1 MLEREESQA
10 QVESAQDGP
19 IEIRAETSRGSG
31 LQEQEERLTAAL
43 VASGAGTYH
52 WDLDTFEIKVD
63 AALALLLGLPAMP
76 YLLSLEEFCAVIH
89 PDDRDLFQKTFRQH
103 LRTTGEFESE
113 YRLLLA
119 DGSVRWLIDKGRVAR
134 GRDGQLHQM
143 TGTCVDITSRKRM
156 EEELRANQAWLRNAL
171 SVGQMG
177 TWQILLDSRMVVAS
191 ESAEQLWGFETQKI
205 RPLEDYLRLIHPDD
219 LLLVS
224 EILVNPPP
232 QFRLEFRV
240 RPRGRDET
248 VWLAIQGE
256 RELDAQGRS
265 VSLIGAVS
273 DVSPLKHTEQVLQNQ
288 TLELEARVRE
298 LNCLYAVSRLVQTQ
312 GSLDQLL
319 ERVVEI
325 IPSGFSRPDNIRV
338 RLVCDGKI
346 FQPPGFSPGVA
357 SLVQELRLP
366 EGSAGHLEIHRMSSE
381 TREGEP
387 GFSYGEQT
395 LVQALA
401 KPLSRAVERAQVLR
415 ALSESEDRWRT
426 MMAAL
431 AEGVVLFDDEGRV
444 QAWNQSAERLLGGE
458 LIKGQSIGCYQGFVV
473 REDGTAF
480 PTEEY
485 PAQVTLQ
492 TGRACDD
499 VVLGLARPGGEIS
512 WLSINSRPLFRRGD
526 EELSGVVV
534 SFADITERKRLEQQ
548 LQYDAFH
555 DRLTGVANR
564 SLFMDRLGHVV
575 ARAERF
581 GERFAVFVM
590 DMDNFKLINDSFGH
604 LVGDKLLCA
613 FVDRIQELLRPVDT
627 LSRFGGDE
635 FTLLLEETEDQA
647 AVEQIATRILEAL
660 QQPFMLDGNEITV
673 SSSIGI
679 MLGDGACR
687 SADQA
692 LLDADVALYEAKRQ
706 GKNQYVVFDAR
717 MRGEKVSRLYLESEL
732 RRALQEVELAVQFQP
747 IVNLQTRQAVGCEAL
762 IRWKHPVMGNVDSSR
777 LIQVAEETGLITPL
791 GRFVLDQTCASLA
804 EWLEVQSIPA
814 DFYVSVNVSPK
825 EFYSKDLVPYVQAT
839 LTKYGL
845 QGSNLRLEVTEN
857 VIIRHDREAAA
868 ILTRLQAMGIQTCL
882 DDFGTGYSSLSY
894 LHQLSFNVIKVDR
907 SFIQSLTEKR
917 QSREVVRSILGLAE
931 ALGMQAVAEGVETE
945 EQLAY
950 AQALGFS
957 WIQGYV
963 LHQPLER
970 SDMLK
975 LFGSTV

>member
-1 MLEREESQA
+1 
-10 QVESAQDGP
+10 
-19 IEIRAETSRGSG
+19 
-31 LQEQEERLTAAL
+31 
-43 VASGAGTYH
+43 
-52 WDLDTFEIKVD
+52 
-63 AALALLLGLPAMP
+63 
-76 YLLSLEEFCAVIH
+76 
-89 PDDRDLFQKTFRQH
+89 
-103 LRTTGEFESE
+103 
-113 YRLLLA
+113 
-119 DGSVRWLIDKGRVAR
+119 
-134 GRDGQLHQM
+134 
-143 TGTCVDITSRKRM
+143 
-156 EEELRANQAWLRNAL
+156 
-171 SVGQMG
+171 
-177 TWQILLDSRMVVAS
+177 
-191 ESAEQLWGFETQKI
+191 
-205 RPLEDYLRLIHPDD
+205 
-219 LLLVS
+219 
-224 EILVNPPP
+224 
-232 QFRLEFRV
+232 
-240 RPRGRDET
+240 
-248 VWLAIQGE
+248 
-256 RELDAQGRS
+256 
-265 VSLIGAVS
+265 
-273 DVSPLKHTEQVLQNQ
+273 
-288 TLELEARVRE
+288 
-298 LNCLYAVSRLVQTQ
+298 
-312 GSLDQLL
+312 
-319 ERVVEI
+319 
-325 IPSGFSRPDNIRV
+325 
-338 RLVCDGKI
+338 
-346 FQPPGFSPGVA
+346 
-357 SLVQELRLP
+357 
-366 EGSAGHLEIHRMSSE
+366 
-381 TREGEP
+381 
-387 GFSYGEQT
+387 
-395 LVQALA
+395 
-401 KPLSRAVERAQVLR
+401 
-415 ALSESEDRWRT
+415 
-426 MMAAL
+426 
-431 AEGVVLFDDEGRV
+431 
-444 QAWNQSAERLLGGE
+444 
-458 LIKGQSIGCYQGFVV
+458 
-473 REDGTAF
+473 
-480 PTEEY
+480 
-485 PAQVTLQ
+485 
-492 TGRACDD
+492 
-499 VVLGLARPGGEIS
+499 
-512 WLSINSRPLFRRGD
+512 
-526 EELSGVVV
+526 
-534 SFADITERKRLEQQ
+534 
-548 LQYDAFH
+548 
-555 DRLTGVANR
+555 
-564 SLFMDRLGHVV
+564 
-575 ARAERF
+575 
-581 GERFAVFVM
+581 M

-894 LHQLSFNVIKVDR
+894 LHQLPFNVIKVDR